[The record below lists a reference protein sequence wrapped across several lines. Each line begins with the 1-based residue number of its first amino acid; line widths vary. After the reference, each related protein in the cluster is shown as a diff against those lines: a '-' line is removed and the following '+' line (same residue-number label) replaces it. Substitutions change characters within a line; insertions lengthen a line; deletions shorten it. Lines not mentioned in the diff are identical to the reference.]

1 MGWARPACGRDAG
14 ITLLV
19 CLGLLDSAGAC
30 SHASSAPPAAH
41 PRGPSPSQADPPPQE
56 TPGQGAPRSVRTEV
70 QRGYASW
77 YGASLAGHRTASG
90 ERFDPAKMTAAHRTL
105 PFGTWVEV
113 RRADGGAATRVRITD
128 RGPFGHD
135 DRIIDL
141 SRAAAEKLGM
151 LKSGVAQVE
160 VRVVDSP

>member
-1 MGWARPACGRDAG
+1 MGWVRPASGRDAG
-14 ITLLV
+14 ISLLV
-19 CLGLLDSAGAC
+19 SLGLLGAC
-30 SHASSAPPAAH
+30 SHARSAAPAAQDPSTS
-41 PRGPSPSQADPPPQE
+41 PRALQAAEIPAQ
-56 TPGQGAPRSVRTEV
+56 APRPAPRTEV

-90 ERFDPAKMTAAHRTL
+90 ERFDPTKMTAAHRTL

-113 RRADGGAATRVRITD
+113 RRVDGGAATRVRITD

-141 SRAAAEKLGM
+141 ARAAAEKLGM
-151 LKSGVAQVE
+151 LKSGVALVE
-160 VRVVDSP
+160 VRVVDGP